1 MQNQYEA
8 KLSKKKDPQ
17 HSHKKKKKK
26 KNQTHITNHGE
37 IIKNAEKNPNLK
49 QNK

>member
-8 KLSKKKDPQ
+8 KLSKKEDPQ

-26 KNQTHITNHGE
+26 KKTKPTLQTM
-37 IIKNAEKNPNLK
+37 EKS
-49 QNK
+49 

>member
-1 MQNQYEA
+1 MQNHMKPNYQR
-8 KLSKKKDPQ
+8 KKTHNILIKKKI
-17 HSHKKKKKK
+17 

>member
-8 KLSKKKDPQ
+8 KLSKKEDPQ
-17 HSHKKKKKK
+17 HSHKKKI